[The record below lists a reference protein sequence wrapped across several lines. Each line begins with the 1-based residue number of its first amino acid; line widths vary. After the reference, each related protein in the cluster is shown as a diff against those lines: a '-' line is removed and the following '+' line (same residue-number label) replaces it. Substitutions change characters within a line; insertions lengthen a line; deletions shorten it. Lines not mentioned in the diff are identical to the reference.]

1 MLWPAAFTTFLLL
14 VCQLSTGVH
23 GDIIK
28 GFRRGDTVERAMRRY
43 AEAMVE
49 ERVERRQ
56 SSSTPQM
63 NVTMWNEQT
72 EAACITALLMLNGI
86 ASNPAGMAVCYNLP
100 YLDNST
106 GVFGADLRLYMI
118 SDPSGGFSDVPA
130 QNVTVG
136 LQYFGASVQT
146 INPSELKK
154 RDFSSWPSTKSESG
168 MGKRAATT
176 PTLVQSYAFIGQ
188 INHNLLTPNMNT

>member
-1 MLWPAAFTTFLLL
+1 
-14 VCQLSTGVH
+14 
-23 GDIIK
+23 
-28 GFRRGDTVERAMRRY
+28 MRRY

-49 ERVERRQ
+49 ERAERRQ

-63 NVTMWNEQT
+63 NVTAWNEQT
-72 EAACITALLMLNGI
+72 EAACNTALMMLNGV

-106 GVFGADLRLYMI
+106 GVFQADLRLYMI
-118 SDPSGGFSDVPA
+118 SNPSGDFSGVPA

-146 INPSELKK
+146 INPSELEK
-154 RDFSSWPSTKSESG
+154 RDVRSWPSTESESEIE
-168 MGKRAATT
+168 KRAAMT
-176 PTLVQSYAFIGQ
+176 PSLVQSYAFIGQ
-188 INHNLLTPNMNT
+188 INMNLMMPNMNT

>member
-1 MLWPAAFTTFLLL
+1 
-14 VCQLSTGVH
+14 
-23 GDIIK
+23 
-28 GFRRGDTVERAMRRY
+28 MRRY
-43 AEAMVE
+43 AETMVE

-56 SSSTPQM
+56 SSPPQM
-63 NVTMWNEQT
+63 NVTMWDEQT
-72 EAACITALLMLNGI
+72 EAACSTALMMLNGV

-106 GVFGADLRLYMI
+106 GLFGADLRLYMI
-118 SDPSGGFSDVPA
+118 SGPSGDFSGVPA

-154 RDFSSWPSTKSESG
+154 RDSYSWPSGESEREIEQ
-168 MGKRAATT
+168 RAAMT
-176 PTLVQSYAFIGQ
+176 PSLVQSYAFIGQ
-188 INHNLLTPNMNT
+188 INKDLMTPNMNT

>member
-1 MLWPAAFTTFLLL
+1 MVLPTALATFLLF

-23 GDIIK
+23 GDVI
-28 GFRRGDTVERAMRRY
+28 RRFQGDDTVGRAMKRY

-49 ERVERRQ
+49 ERLERRQ
-56 SSSTPQM
+56 SVAPTQM
-63 NVTMWNEQT
+63 NVTLWDAET
-72 EAACITALLMLNGI
+72 TTACNDSLMMLNGV

-106 GVFGADLRLYMI
+106 GVFQADLRLYMI
-118 SDPSGGFSDVPA
+118 SDPTGDFYGIPA

-154 RDFSSWPSTKSESG
+154 RDFSSWPSTRREHEIE
-168 MGKRAATT
+168 KRATMV
-176 PTLVQSYAFIGQ
+176 PSLVQSYAFLGQ
-188 INHNLLTPNMNT
+188 INKNLMVPNMNT

>member
-1 MLWPAAFTTFLLL
+1 MRWPVALTTFLLL
-14 VCQLSTGVH
+14 ACQLSTGVH
-23 GDIIK
+23 GDVIK
-28 GFRRGDTVERAMRRY
+28 RFRRDDTVERAMRRY

-56 SSSTPQM
+56 SSPTQM
-63 NVTMWNEQT
+63 NVTLWNEQT
-72 EAACITALLMLNGI
+72 AAACNMSLMMLNGV

-100 YLDNST
+100 YMDNST
-106 GVFGADLRLYMI
+106 GTFQADLRLYMI
-118 SDPSGGFSDVPA
+118 SDPTGDFSGIPP

-154 RDFSSWPSTKSESG
+154 RDFTSWPSTRRESEIE
-168 MGKRAATT
+168 KRAAMA
-176 PTLVQSYAFIGQ
+176 PTLVQSYAFVGQ
-188 INHNLLTPNMNT
+188 INMNLMMPNMNT

>member
-1 MLWPAAFTTFLLL
+1 MWPIALTTLLL
-14 VCQLSTGVH
+14 LICQPTAGLYSDV
-23 GDIIK
+23 IK
-28 GFRRGDTVERAMRRY
+28 SVRGSQNVERNLRRH

-56 SSSTPQM
+56 ATPTT
-63 NVTMWNEQT
+63 NVNATQWNEQT
-72 EAACITALLMLNGI
+72 AAACNSTLMMLNGV

-106 GVFGADLRLYMI
+106 GVFQADLRLYMI
-118 SDPSGGFSDVPA
+118 SDPTGDFVGIPA

-146 INPSELKK
+146 IPPSELKA
-154 RDFSSWPSTKSESG
+154 RDLDLPSWSSLQRRTDVQ
-168 MGKRAATT
+168 KRAMT
-176 PTLVQSYAFIGQ
+176 PSLVQSYAFIGQ
-188 INHNLLTPNMNT
+188 INKDLMMANINT